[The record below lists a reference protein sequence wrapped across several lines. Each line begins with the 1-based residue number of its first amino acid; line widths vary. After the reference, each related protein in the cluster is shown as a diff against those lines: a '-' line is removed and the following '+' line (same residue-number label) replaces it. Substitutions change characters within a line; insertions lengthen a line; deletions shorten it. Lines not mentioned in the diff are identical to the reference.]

1 MFPYIIY
8 YKQDKKNIVTDKI
21 SHSYI
26 FLSTLGTKLLYL
38 KQIKELY
45 AIDHDFCEEYKLR
58 VKFTND
64 KCFKHDQFQFHEN
77 KLWCLIAQ

>member
-8 YKQDKKNIVTDKI
+8 YKQDKKNIVIDKI

-45 AIDHDFCEEYKLR
+45 AIDHDFCEEYK
-58 VKFTND
+58 
-64 KCFKHDQFQFHEN
+64 CFKHDRFQFHEN